1 MARVSL
7 GPEAKKRAC
16 RLFEALLAYAN
27 DALDCDELALNA
39 LQPHIQ
45 VRWLSE
51 TRLVIRTKVRFLQA
65 LTGLQK
71 SEKSLNPEQI
81 KESLRRLA
89 DFVEI
94 LEDNRSTRGGSENWH
109 FTLNLWHHRH
119 DIEANLQRFEQEW
132 ERRRLGKAS
141 EVSEVTEVTKEEG
154 KVFLPTLSWKDICKG
169 MLQNQRRL
177 TTNPLTSVDGMSFEL
192 DAVYVPLGLVE
203 RKTRDRKRE
212 DILPTQGSR
221 LYESEETETMHF
233 ALDSFLQQLAS
244 NNSQELHR
252 IAVVGE
258 PGAGKTTLLQKVAC
272 WVLENTQDLPIWVTL
287 ADLQAKCLEDYLI
300 QDWLRAAIRK
310 RHVPVEIEE
319 EFCEQFYQGRVWLLL
334 DAVDEMAMESSYAL
348 SKIANFLTGWVGT
361 ANVILTCRLNVWDA
375 GKNALESF
383 TTYRNLNF
391 TYASN
396 QSPNLVGQ
404 FIQRW
409 FQDNPILGERLQS
422 ELEQPGRQRIKD
434 AVKNPLRLA
443 LMCRTWALS
452 QGEFPSTKATLY
464 KQFVEAIY
472 EWKQDRFPTTSTQRQ
487 QLNQALGELA
497 LQAIYKADTKF
508 RLSHSFV
515 CQILG
520 APDEGLFQLAL
531 LLGWL
536 NQVGISE
543 TQAEKVYAFYHP
555 TFQEYFAA
563 LAIDDWRF
571 FFDSVSSSYR
581 IFEPQWREVILLWL
595 GREDIS
601 GQTKDEFITA
611 LTQFKDGVGN
621 YYSYQAYFLAAAG
634 VAEFASSRASEII
647 TSLIKW
653 RFGYPEPTENKWCRF
668 PLPVQEGARV
678 ALLKT
683 DRKCAIT
690 LLEEFIKTCPNE
702 FETWSAAFSLGRT
715 FDPGNKIAVATLEKL
730 VTLIRLEPLRLQA
743 ADSLGKVEPGNKI
756 AITVLTQI
764 IESTEKDS
772 IRRKGAYL
780 LAKIDPE
787 NKTAFSTFETF
798 AKSENSEMRRQV
810 AENMRALVTE
820 NPCSLAYIINNPV
833 LASLLNND
841 TSKDITKSNKNLE
854 KSRQPRKPPKQI
866 DTTRLVAALENGI
879 NLAQNEDIKAYKAS
893 RLALLDP
900 DNSLAFNTL
909 VELIKHGKSDTIR
922 KRAAENFK
930 KVLRDEQIP
939 KLIAS
944 IKNCFCND
952 VETLHV
958 TSLEEQYRHCYKLI
972 WYCAEKMTYLDFYQI
987 WHG

>member
-7 GPEAKKRAC
+7 GPEAKKRTC
-16 RLFEALLAYAN
+16 RLFEVLLAYAN

-45 VRWLSE
+45 IRWLSE

-65 LTGLQK
+65 LTGLQVNQK
-71 SEKSLNPEQI
+71 PLNPEQI

-119 DIEANLQRFEQEW
+119 DTEANLQRFEQEW
-132 ERRRLGKAS
+132 ERRRSGKAE
-141 EVSEVTEVTKEEG
+141 EVKETKVEE
-154 KVFLPTLSWKDICKG
+154 KVSCNPWKDICKG
-169 MLQNQRRL
+169 MLQHQRRL
-177 TTNPLTSVDGMSFEL
+177 TTNPLTSIDGMNFEL

-203 RKTRDRKRE
+203 RKQRDRRRE

-221 LYESEETETMHF
+221 LYESEETEIMQF
-233 ALDSFLQQLAS
+233 ALDSFLEQLAE
-244 NNSQELHR
+244 NNSQEPHR
-252 IAVVGE
+252 VAVVGE
-258 PGAGKTTLLQKVAC
+258 PGAGKTTLLQKVGC
-272 WVLENTQDLPIWVTL
+272 WILESSEYLPVWVTL
-287 ADLQAKCLEDYLI
+287 ADLQAKSLEDYLI

-310 RHVPVEIEE
+310 RQVPQEVEED
-319 EFCEQFYQGRVWLLL
+319 FCEQFYQGRVWLLL

-348 SKIANFLTGWVGT
+348 SKIASFLTGWVGS

-375 GKNALESF
+375 GKNALDSF
-383 TTYRNLNF
+383 DTYRNLNF
-391 TYASN
+391 TYGSA
-396 QSPNLVGQ
+396 QVPNLVGQ

-409 FQDNPILGERLQS
+409 FQDNPILGERLQT

-472 EWKQDRFPTTSTQRQ
+472 EWKQDRFLTTSTQRHE
-487 QLNQALGELA
+487 LNQALGKLA

-515 CQILG
+515 CQVLG

-543 TQAEKVYAFYHP
+543 TQGEKVYAFYHP

-563 LAIDDWRF
+563 LAINDWRF
-571 FFDSVSSSYR
+571 FFNLESPVSYR

-601 GQTKDEFITA
+601 VQTKDEFITA
-611 LTQFKDGVGN
+611 LTQFNDGVGN

-634 VAEFASSRASEII
+634 VAEFASSLTSEII
-647 TSLIKW
+647 NSLIKW
-653 RFGYPEPTENKWCRF
+653 RFGYHHPTLNRWCRF
-668 PLPVQEGARV
+668 PAPVQEGARV

-683 DRKCAIT
+683 DRKCAVT
-690 LLEEFIKTCPNE
+690 LLEEFLNTCPNE

-715 FDPGNKIAVATLEKL
+715 YDPGNKIAIASLEKL

-743 ADSLGKVEPGNKI
+743 ADSLGKVDSGNKVAI
-756 AITVLTQI
+756 AVLTQI
-764 IESTEKDS
+764 IETTQKDN
-772 IRRKGAYL
+772 IRRKGAYF
-780 LAKIDPE
+780 LAKIDPG

-798 AKSENSEMRRQV
+798 AASNNLEIRRHV
-810 AENMRALVTE
+810 AENMRALVGE
-820 NPCSLAYIINNPV
+820 NPSILSYINSISV
-833 LASLLNND
+833 LANLLNQD
-841 TSKDITKSNKNLE
+841 LTRSKKQLVKSSQ
-854 KSRQPRKPPKQI
+854 SRKPRKPVDI
-866 DTTRLVAALENGI
+866 ARLVTALENGVK
-879 NLAQNEDIKAYKAS
+879 LVQNEDVKVHKAS
-893 RLALLDP
+893 KLILLDP
-900 DNSLAFNTL
+900 DNKIAFDTL
-909 VELIKHGKSDTIR
+909 IELVKHGKSDDIR
-922 KRAAENFK
+922 KHAAENFK

-939 KLIAS
+939 KLIAA
-944 IKNCFCND
+944 IKDCFCNQN
-952 VETLHV
+952 E
-958 TSLEEQYRHCYKLI
+958 LEIEQYRHCYKLI
-972 WYCAEKMTYLDFYQI
+972 CYCAEKINYVDFYKI
-987 WHG
+987 WHV